1 VNTADAT
8 VAGPRGGR
16 PRSEEATRA
25 ILDAALQE
33 FVASGYGAMTIDRVA
48 TRSGVGKATIYRRWS
63 TKAELVAE
71 AIDRHTFSE
80 LPIEDTGDVR
90 RDLHRYL
97 RGIENAMSGLDGDLM
112 VAMIADRLRH
122 PDLAVAFDRRFVLAR
137 RDRVQRLL
145 RHAVERGEL
154 PVTTDVEI
162 LADAG
167 PGLFLLRLA
176 TGRRG
181 RTAGLA
187 DRMVVQLLGPDPA
200 PPPGR
205 RSRGRGV

>member
-1 VNTADAT
+1 VSTADAPVT
-8 VAGPRGGR
+8 DATATRSRVGR

-33 FVASGYGAMTIDRVA
+33 FVAAGYGAMTVDRVA
-48 TRSGVGKATIYRRWS
+48 ARSGVGKATVYRRWS

-71 AIDRHTFSE
+71 AIDRHTFAD

-90 RDLHRYL
+90 GDLRRYL
-97 RGIENAMSGLDGDLM
+97 RGIEAAMEGFDGDLM
-112 VAMIADRLRH
+112 AAMIAERLRH
-122 PDLAVAFDRRFVLAR
+122 PDLAAAFDRRFALAR
-137 RDRVQRLL
+137 RERLRRLL
-145 RHAVERGEL
+145 RRAVERGEL
-154 PVTTDVEI
+154 PAGTDVDI

-181 RTAGLA
+181 RSAGLA
-187 DRMVVQLLGPDPA
+187 DRVVAQLLGPELS
-200 PPPGR
+200 PGP
-205 RSRGRGV
+205 GCGD